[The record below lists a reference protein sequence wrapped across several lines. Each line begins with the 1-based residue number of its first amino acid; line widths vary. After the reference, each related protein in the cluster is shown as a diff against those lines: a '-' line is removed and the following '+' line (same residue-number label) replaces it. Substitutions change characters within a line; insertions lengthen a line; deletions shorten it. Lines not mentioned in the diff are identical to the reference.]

1 MDKSIDDNSMAQWE
15 SPPWVKNAEISEDD
29 LVEAT
34 TELLRKMTPEQRAK
48 LLLEFPA
55 DEVVAVAEMLQSLND
70 NQ

>member
-1 MDKSIDDNSMAQWE
+1 MDKSIDDNNMAQWE

-55 DEVVAVAEMLQSLND
+55 DEVVAVAEMLQNLHY